1 MTPEREAQMRDA
13 FEKEMRGYLEKL
25 IGPHCMALS
34 TRSPGEYA
42 CLETEL
48 AWRGFLAC
56 ARALEPKW
64 VDVADQDPPE
74 AKSVLVSGFEYGNPK
89 YARTYG
95 VAFYAEGVWVSD
107 ETGERIHTPTHWMPL
122 PEKPNAAMSAA
133 LEEKR

>member
-13 FEKEMRGYLEKL
+13 LAEYMRNEDIHGGYV
-25 IGPHCMALS
+25 S
-34 TRSPGEYA
+34 TRDFDA
-42 CLETEL
+42 
-48 AWRGFLAC
+48 GFRA
-56 ARALEPKW
+56 AVRALEPKW
-64 VDVADQDPPE
+64 VDAADQDPPE

-122 PEKPNAAMSAA
+122 PEQPKAAMSAA
-133 LEEKR
+133 LEEEKNANQ

>member
-1 MTPEREAQMRDA
+1 MTPEREAQMRDKFETYARDKYPEWA
-13 FEKEMRGYLEKL
+13 FIK
-25 IGPHCMALS
+25 HS
-34 TRSPGEYA
+34 NGEYRSTSLQMD
-42 CLETEL
+42 LET
-48 AWRGFLAC
+48 WLAC

-64 VDVADQDPPE
+64 VDAADQDPPE

-122 PEKPNAAMSAA
+122 PEQPKAAMSAA
-133 LEEKR
+133 LEDGNATE